1 MQGDHLSNRF
11 DDIPLDR
18 QPSASARVRHAA
30 AICLA
35 WLSVSAAASEALLGA
50 RGFIDVWAL
59 RRDVQ
64 AVQALREVAYASQ
77 CANERTDP
85 DCEERINPARLRHAP
100 ARARLNA
107 TWMPALLASVARGD
121 LVAEVIWLQCRT
133 DGRGTDANGHGE
145 IARRPASG
153 EAAC

>member
-1 MQGDHLSNRF
+1 M
-11 DDIPLDR
+11 
-18 QPSASARVRHAA
+18 
-30 AICLA
+30 
-35 WLSVSAAASEALLGA
+35 SAAASEALLGA

-85 DCEERINPARLRHAP
+85 DCEERINPARLRHAA

-121 LVAEVIWLQCRT
+121 LVAEVILLQCRT